1 MDGLCGTSGR
11 KWNGYRIL
19 VGKSE
24 GRKLL
29 LRPGCG
35 SEDILTGILKNQDG
49 RAWTVFI
56 YRCQGW
62 VEGCYEH
69 SVEFLVP

>member
-1 MDGLCGTSGR
+1 
-11 KWNGYRIL
+11 L
-19 VGKSE
+19 VGKIE

-56 YRCQGW
+56 YHCQG
-62 VEGCYEH
+62 
-69 SVEFLVP
+69 